1 MIVYNKLVRDKIPQI
16 IEASGKTC
24 EVRILD
30 DVAYEQALKDKLVE
44 ELNEVHG
51 AKSDDELIEELAD
64 LYEVLSSL
72 VSVKGVSEEKFLE
85 IVKAKNEKRGGFRE
99 KVFLESVTEQK

>member
-24 EVRILD
+24 EVKILD
-30 DVAYEQALKDKLVE
+30 ELAYEQALKDKLIE
-44 ELNEVHG
+44 EMNEVHG
-51 AKSDDELIEELAD
+51 AKNEDELIEELAD

-72 VSVKGVSEEKFLE
+72 VAAKGVSEEQFLK
-85 IVKAKNEKRGGFRE
+85 IAKAKNEKRGGFRD
-99 KVFLESVTEQK
+99 KVFLVKVN

>member
-24 EVRILD
+24 EVKILEEI
-30 DVAYEQALKDKLVE
+30 AYEQALKDKLVE
-44 ELNEVHG
+44 EMNEVIG
-51 AKSDDELIEELAD
+51 AESDDELIEELAD

-72 VSVKGVSEEKFLE
+72 VKAKGVSEEQFLQ
-85 IVKAKNEKRGGFRE
+85 IVKAKNEKRGGFRD
-99 KVFLESVTEQK
+99 KVFLVKVN